1 MKRFVKSILAL
12 SLTLALVGGPVTA
25 FGAETTGNCSNQLS
39 QKLQQTCNTQL
50 SQQLQQTCD
59 SLKGSSTRSDIK
71 NLLDK
76 LCGGDKVVQ
85 QQNNSNDKQNG
96 STNNNS
102 NDKQNGCTNSNSNDK
117 QNGSTQNNSKPDK
130 DKDKENNNN
139 SNNGNANQNSNG
151 NNSGSGEE
159 NNSGSETEESLGTYE
174 SQVIDL
180 VNAERAANGLT
191 ALKANTKLS
200 AVAELKAKDMRDN
213 SYFSH
218 TSPTYGSPFEMMTSM
233 GISYRSAGENIAK
246 GQKTPKAVMNAWMNS
261 SGHKA
266 NILNSGYTE
275 IGVGYVTDN
284 SGGTYWVQM
293 FITP

>member
-39 QKLQQTCNTQL
+39 QKLQQICSSQLPQKLQQTCNTQL

-59 SLKGSSTRSDIK
+59 SLKRSSTRSDLK

-96 STNNNS
+96 
-102 NDKQNGCTNSNSNDK
+102 CT
-117 QNGSTQNNSKPDK
+117 NNSKPDK

-139 SNNGNANQNSNG
+139 SNNSNADQNSNG

-174 SQVIDL
+174 SQVIGL

-246 GQKTPKAVMNAWMNS
+246 GQKTPKAVMSAWMNS

-266 NILNSGYTE
+266 NILSSGYTE